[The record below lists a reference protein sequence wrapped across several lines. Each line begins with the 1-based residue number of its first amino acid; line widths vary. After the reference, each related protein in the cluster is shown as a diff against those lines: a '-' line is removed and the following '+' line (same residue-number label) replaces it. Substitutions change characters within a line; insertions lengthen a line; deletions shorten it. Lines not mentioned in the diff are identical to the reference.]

1 MVFPRATRPAVA
13 AASPLVA
20 LLLVAVSLVAPGVAA
35 AADPI
40 KLADERWHENAY
52 GLSLRPPADARR
64 VTQPRDGAVVQFVD
78 DPGYSIGL
86 FIRHSENEV
95 NLNTLKQ
102 QLALEISYGSREAN
116 IIDDREFKIA
126 GRPGTASYF
135 RVKRGDQEWVLGHAV
150 VRIDPYTIVQ
160 LRLNSSTESY
170 EANRALFEAVID
182 SVQFTSPAEL
192 DRIRSAWI
200 RAGQRWRQGLD
211 RDMLKQAMAAEQWF
225 RVLDG
230 TVDVGYMRFRHSL
243 ASELGVPGVRVE
255 VDSRIVIGP
264 ASFDT
269 VSFFWEADNGQAELW
284 SIRQARRTLQKG
296 PAASNVPPPP
306 PQISEET
313 GVRANGRINVRRAL
327 PGDVDE
333 LEWAVPPEGYLSQ
346 VELQLVPSLLPRGDQ
361 QDFGFYA
368 YASKEAELGLRSMQ
382 VYPAEDGRYVVRE
395 RATVNGA
402 EQVSTYD
409 ANGRLIRRQ
418 FPDGRTIVPATPEEM
433 RAIWDIR

>member
-1 MVFPRATRPAVA
+1 MVFTRATRPAVA
-13 AASPLVA
+13 AASPLIA
-20 LLLVAVSLVAPGVAA
+20 LLLLALGLALPGVAA
-35 AADPI
+35 AADAPR
-40 KLADERWHENAY
+40 LDEERWHENAY
-52 GLSLRPPADARR
+52 GLSLRPPADAQR
-64 VTQPRDGAVVQFVD
+64 VTQPASGAIVEFVD
-78 DPGYSIGL
+78 APGYSIGL
-86 FIRHSENEV
+86 FIRQSESEV

-102 QLALEISYGSREAN
+102 QLALEVSYGSREAN
-116 IIDDREFKIA
+116 VIDDHEFKVA

-135 RVKRGDQEWVLGHAV
+135 RVKRGDREWVLGYALF
-150 VRIDPYTIVQ
+150 RIDPYTIVQ
-160 LRLNSSTESY
+160 LRLDSSTEGY

-182 SVQFTSPAEL
+182 SIQFASPAEL
-192 DRIRSAWI
+192 DRIRAAWI

-211 RDMLKQAMAAEQWF
+211 RDMLKQAMVAEQWF

-243 ASELGVPGVRVE
+243 ATELGVPGIRVQ

-284 SIRQARRTLQKG
+284 SIRQAKRTLHRG
-296 PAASNVPPPP
+296 PATGNAPAPP

-313 GVRANGRINVRRAL
+313 GVRANGRINVKRAL
-327 PGDVDE
+327 PGNVEE

-346 VELQLVPSLLPRGDQ
+346 VELHLVPSLLPRNEQ

-368 YASKEAELGLRSMQ
+368 YASTEAELGLRTMQ
-382 VYPAEDGRYVVRE
+382 VYPAENGQYVIRE
-395 RATVNGA
+395 RPTVNGP

-418 FPDGRTIVPATPEEM
+418 FADGRVIIPATPEEM